1 MKYFLIG
8 CALTILVYAPWL
20 DFGMIGT
27 FDDAGY
33 ITNHKVVQDWWGSSW
48 QARLLTPEIGYPIP
62 LPAAIYVL
70 SRWIALENSELLIRG
85 FGLLA
90 HLAGGFFAFGIAR
103 RILHSRIENHVELA
117 AALATIWMLHPTQAE
132 SVMWLSNLKSTF
144 SVASVLGVLWFS
156 MRFLEGGRA
165 LNGVGALLMFAIGLA
180 SKPTAI
186 VALPMV
192 AALPLFWPDSKAT
205 LKRLLPIIISA
216 SMIGG
221 TVALVAFGDH
231 GDFAKV
237 STHVNDSWGF
247 RTQQGLLALGVLARI
262 IFFPLGLGPN
272 YTHPPEIAWYTLLP
286 GALILAVALAGTAWA
301 WRSGRRDLVGALTLT
316 ALAWAPYSH
325 VVFLPRFAADTY
337 ASLPLFGVLLM
348 LGLLARRPKP
358 ALVASLGIVVVALTL
373 TTLQAQRWEDG
384 ESLWGPELKANPL
397 SVAALQHVSYAQ
409 FQRGDADLAVQTIQE
424 HYAAF
429 RTHARYPVWI
439 GELFL
444 TKDPILALNFATEAA
459 IHSAKN
465 QLTDNHYFLFLR
477 ALAAAQVGLPD
488 HPDVQKVYRD
498 AKALYDQKPEWQ
510 KVIQLH

>member
-62 LPAAIYVL
+62 LPAAIYAL
-70 SRWIALENSELLIRG
+70 SRWIAPENFELLIRG

-90 HLAGGFFAFGIAR
+90 HLAGGLFAFGIAR
-103 RILHSRIENHVELA
+103 RILHSRIQNHVELA
-117 AALATIWMLHPTQAE
+117 AMLATIWMVHPTQVE
-132 SVMWLSNLKSTF
+132 SVMWLSNLKSTW
-144 SVASVLGVLWFS
+144 SVASVLGFLWFS
-156 MRFLEGGRA
+156 LRFLEGSRA
-165 LNGVGALLMFAIGLA
+165 INGFGALFMLAIGLA

-192 AALPLFWPDSKAT
+192 AVLPLFSPDSKAT
-205 LKRLLPIIISA
+205 LKRLMPIIISA
-216 SMIGG
+216 AVIGG

-231 GDFAKV
+231 GEFAKV

-247 RTQQGLLALGVLARI
+247 RIQQGLLALGVLARI
-262 IFFPLGLGPN
+262 ISFPLGLGPN
-272 YTHPPEIAWYTLLP
+272 YTHPPEIAWYTLIP
-286 GALILAVALAGTAWA
+286 GVLILAGALLAAAWA
-301 WRSGRRDLVGALTLT
+301 WRSGRRDIVGAL
-316 ALAWAPYSH
+316 ALAAFAWAPYSH
-325 VVFLPRFAADTY
+325 LVFLPRFAADTY
-337 ASLPLFGVLLM
+337 ASLPLFGILLFT
-348 LGLLARRPKP
+348 GLLATRPKP
-358 ALVASLGIVVVALTL
+358 ALLTSIGIVVVALILSTF
-373 TTLQAQRWEDG
+373 QAQRWEDG

-409 FQRGDADLAVQTIQE
+409 LHRGNSDLAVQTIQE
-424 HYAAF
+424 HYASF
-429 RTHARYPVWI
+429 RTHARYPLWI

-488 HPDVQKVYRD
+488 HPDVQKVFHD
-498 AKALYDQKPEWQ
+498 AKTLYDRRPEWQ